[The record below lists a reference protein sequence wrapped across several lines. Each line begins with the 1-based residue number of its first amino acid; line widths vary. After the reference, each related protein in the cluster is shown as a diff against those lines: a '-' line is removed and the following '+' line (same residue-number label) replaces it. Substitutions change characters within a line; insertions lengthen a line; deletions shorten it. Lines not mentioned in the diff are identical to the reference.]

1 MTNTKTFQ
9 VEKQGKLAAEA
20 DQPDTLYH
28 LSRRTNRGSI
38 KTKGLVP
45 MIKEYKD
52 IPREPGVFFFQT
64 LEQAKDYGYWH
75 AQFINQATD
84 VWECHIPEEYDIEP
98 DPHPEMNFANAWRS
112 SQTLT
117 PENLKFVGT
126 ILVPTSKSEPP
137 LKSEKVRGRLSRL
150 PKIFDFSLDTVVSDN

>member
-1 MTNTKTFQ
+1 MRTYH
-9 VEKQGKLAAEA
+9 VVALL
-20 DQPDTLYH
+20 QPDTLYH

-84 VWECHIPEEYDIEP
+84 VWECHIPE
-98 DPHPEMNFANAWRS
+98 
-112 SQTLT
+112 
-117 PENLKFVGT
+117 
-126 ILVPTSKSEPP
+126 
-137 LKSEKVRGRLSRL
+137 
-150 PKIFDFSLDTVVSDN
+150 